1 MEQPKVLIVDD
12 AEENIDILVNT
23 LEEDYEIRVATNGR
37 RALEL
42 ARREKPD
49 IILLDVMMPV
59 MDGFQVCERLK
70 AEETTKHIPVIFL
83 TALSQHEEEAR
94 GLTLGAIDFIV
105 KPFNPELVKVRVGN
119 HVTLKFHQDHLEA
132 LVKERTREL
141 EKTQEVTIKSMGTLA
156 EYRDPET
163 GGHINRTQLY
173 MKLLVN
179 QLKDHPNF
187 SHYLTDEAIDLITRS
202 APLHDI
208 GKVGV
213 HDQILLK
220 PDKLTPEEFEA
231 MKLHTEYGK
240 RVIEKAEFDLG
251 TESFLRYAKEIAYTH
266 HERWDGTGY
275 PNGLKG
281 VDIPI
286 PGRVMAVADVYDA
299 LISKRVYKPPFPHAK
314 AREIILESSE
324 THLDPDIVE
333 AFLAVEDQFIEVAKA
348 HADFKEEIENL
359 ELEK

>member
-1 MEQPKVLIVDD
+1 MEQAKVLIVDD

-23 LEEDYEIRVATNGR
+23 LEEEYEIRVATNGK

-42 ARREKPD
+42 AKQEEPD

-59 MDGFQVCERLK
+59 MDGFEVCKILK
-70 AEETTKHIPVIFL
+70 ENEVSMHIPVIFL
-83 TALSQHEEEAR
+83 TALSQHEEEAK
-94 GLTLGAIDFIV
+94 GLSLGAIDFIV
-105 KPFNPELVKVRVGN
+105 KPFNPELVKVRVAN
-119 HVTLKFHQDHLEA
+119 HVKLKFHQDQLES
-132 LVKERTREL
+132 LVRERTQEL

-173 MKLLVN
+173 VRLLVEE
-179 QLKDHPNF
+179 LKDHPNF
-187 SHYLTDEAIDLITRS
+187 CDALTDEAVDLITKS

-213 HDQILLK
+213 HDEILLK
-220 PDKLTPEEFEA
+220 PAKLTKAEFEE

-240 RVIEKAEFDLG
+240 RVIEKAEFELG

-275 PNGLKG
+275 PNGLKERE
-281 VDIPI
+281 IPVS
-286 PGRVMAVADVYDA
+286 GRVMALADVYDA
-299 LISKRVYKPPFPHAK
+299 LISKRVYKPPYPHAK
-314 AREIILESSE
+314 AKKIIIESSE
-324 THLDPDIVE
+324 SHLDPEVVE
-333 AFLAVEDQFIEVAKA
+333 AFLRVEDKFIEVARA
-348 HADFKEEIENL
+348 HADFEEEVENL
-359 ELEK
+359 KLEN